1 MHAWE
6 HASGKCQTQT
16 TPGDHKIKK
25 KKKTQIYLGPL
36 SGRPNKQGTGAHSNT
51 TCPLRSTRCQF
62 FNLPRKIH
70 WCTPRNRSQSTRIP
84 PLPERPYMDPVHG
97 RNRHGARSAESLGA
111 MHRVQPNSPGHD
123 HADPILHWYAHA
135 FSKSVEARNRQC
147 PNGV

>member
-1 MHAWE
+1 MGTCQWE
-6 HASGKCQTQT
+6 MPNTNYTWRPQN
-16 TPGDHKIKK
+16 KK
-25 KKKTQIYLGPL
+25 EKENANL
-36 SGRPNKQGTGAHSNT
+36 SRSVVRPPKGTGAHSNT

-70 WCTPRNRSQSTRIP
+70 WCTPRNRSQSTRIPP

-123 HADPILHWYAHA
+123 HADP
-135 FSKSVEARNRQC
+135 FSTGTRTPFQNPWKLAIASVQMEFS
-147 PNGV
+147 